1 MSNPPTDKKNLK
13 GRPLS
18 PELHALDASERS
30 RIRTSMRKWV
40 AMDVPAQRLGRGL
53 GMKALVGRVAQ
64 EVGATLRQVQSVL
77 RQACD
82 EK

>member
-1 MSNPPTDKKNLK
+1 MSNLPTDKKASKSHHL
-13 GRPLS
+13 PHAE
-18 PELHALDASERS
+18 PALDASERS

-77 RQACD
+77 RQAGH

>member
-1 MSNPPTDKKNLK
+1 MSNLPTDKKVPK
-13 GRPLS
+13 SRPL
-18 PELHALDASERS
+18 PPAVPALDASERS
-30 RIRTSMRKWV
+30 RIRSAMRKWV

-53 GMKALVGRVAQ
+53 GMRALVGRVAV

-77 RQACD
+77 RQAGD